1 MATITRAT
9 TIPPMDTNILM
20 IDAARLQRPSPR
32 NTQDSAGSALP
43 LLIWLSPAFPVGAFA
58 YSHGLE
64 AAVEAGDITNAA
76 TLQAWL
82 DDLVRYGSLRADA
95 LLADGVVAGVPY
107 SRLDPHAGLDDV
119 LLLAATETTTRDDIA
134 ALASALHKRIGR

>member
-1 MATITRAT
+1 MRRSPNPRQSPPMCMARAAAMIIMTTTGTTTTAMTITATITRV
-9 TIPPMDTNILM
+9 TITQPMDTNTLM
-20 IDAARLQRPSPR
+20 IDAARLQRPSSR

-76 TLQAWL
+76 TLQVWL
-82 DDLVRYGSLRADA
+82 
-95 LLADGVVAGVPY
+95 
-107 SRLDPHAGLDDV
+107 
-119 LLLAATETTTRDDIA
+119 ENNQ
-134 ALASALHKRIGR
+134 